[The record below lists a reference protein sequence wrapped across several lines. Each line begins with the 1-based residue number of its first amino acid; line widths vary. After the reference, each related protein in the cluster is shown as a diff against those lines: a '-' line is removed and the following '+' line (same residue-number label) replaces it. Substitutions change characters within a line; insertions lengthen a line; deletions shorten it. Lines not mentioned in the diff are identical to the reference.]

1 MIKELEKVKKPIIY
15 ICLSIIL
22 ASISYGIFD
31 KNKWLTIISVSLFF
45 IYIIIEVN
53 WCFAIVILGFF
64 IMQIGV
70 NYLYYNSI
78 NNKCVNDEIRIIE
91 NKDYYILGKYKGKLV
106 YLNNLNTTVVKGDK
120 LYINGEFN
128 KDEDLE
134 KGIVGSI
141 NIKKYNKCNEDL
153 LCKLNNIP
161 VQIFNKLEENIGKRK
176 AALVVSVSLGYRE
189 FLDSED
195 EEDMRDLGII
205 HAISVSG
212 LHVALVFGDCKRF
225 FSDKTSLVISF
236 VYVLITGA
244 EFSSLRSILMIVILV
259 TAKNS
264 NKNYY
269 SIVSLLLSATI
280 NILMQ
285 PYAIFNLGFMLS
297 YVSTIGIILF
307 SKKIRN
313 KLKYIPS
320 SISSTVAISLS
331 AQIFTAPIIIY
342 FFGEISI
349 TFLIGN
355 LLIVPLLNI
364 VIYLGNLLIIFSFC
378 NSIFDFISFILLK
391 VIKVIDFIMNKF
403 YTISNGG
410 LIINEKIAIVY
421 IMCLISFYFIFKGYK
436 KFYILPIISLIFISI
451 SIYSPVPKVDY
462 IDKGVILISYKGQR
476 NIISTKNNVNMK
488 ELKKRYFAQEGFRL
502 IKKVVINNEVII
514 SSKNKD
520 FIINIKNKEYYLKLN
535 KYSKINKHYDV
546 ISFVDEEATGFY
558 IISSNIITYK

>member
-212 LHVALVFGDCKRF
+212 LHVALVFGVCKRF

-236 VYVLITGA
+236 IYVLITGA

-280 NILMQ
+280 NILIQ
-285 PYAIFNLGFMLS
+285 PYAIFNLGFILS
-297 YVSTIGIILF
+297 YVSTIGILLF
-307 SKKIRN
+307 SKRIRN
-313 KLKYIPS
+313 KLRNIPHC
-320 SISSTVAISLS
+320 ISSTIAISLA
-331 AQIFTAPIIIY
+331 AQIFTIPIIIVI
-342 FFGEISI
+342 FGEVSI
-349 TFLIGN
+349 TFIIGN
-355 LLIVPLLNI
+355 MLIVPLLNI
-364 VIYLGNLLIIFSFC
+364 IIYLGNLLIIFSFSD
-378 NSIFDFISFILLK
+378 SIFDFISFILLK
-391 VIKVIDFIMNKF
+391 LIKVIDIVMNKL

-410 LIINEKIAIVY
+410 LIINEKIATVY
-421 IMCLISFYFIFKGYK
+421 IICLISFYFIYKGYK
-436 KFYILPIISLIFISI
+436 KFYMLPIISLIFMFI
-451 SIYSPVPKVDY
+451 SIYSPVPKIDY
-462 IDKGVILISYKGQR
+462 IDKGVILISYKGER
-476 NIISTKNNVNMK
+476 NIISTQNNVNMK

-502 IKKVVINNEVII
+502 IKKVVINNEVILN
-514 SSKNKD
+514 SKNKD
-520 FIINIKNKEYYLKLN
+520 FIIRINKKEYYLKLN
-535 KYSKINKHYDV
+535 KYSKIKQCCDV
-546 ISFVDEEATGFY
+546 ISFVDEEARGFY
-558 IISSNIITYK
+558 IISDRIIIY

>member
-212 LHVALVFGDCKRF
+212 LHVALVFGVCKRF

-236 VYVLITGA
+236 IYVLITGA

-280 NILMQ
+280 NILIQ
-285 PYAIFNLGFMLS
+285 PYAIFNLGFILS
-297 YVSTIGIILF
+297 YVSTIGILLF
-307 SKKIRN
+307 SKRIRN
-313 KLKYIPS
+313 KLRNIPHC
-320 SISSTVAISLS
+320 ISSTIAISLA
-331 AQIFTAPIIIY
+331 AQIFTIPIIIVI
-342 FFGEISI
+342 FGEVSI
-349 TFLIGN
+349 TFIIGN
-355 LLIVPLLNI
+355 MLIVPLLNI
-364 VIYLGNLLIIFSFC
+364 IIYLGNLLIIFSFSE
-378 NSIFDFISFILLK
+378 NIFDFISFILLK
-391 VIKVIDFIMNKF
+391 LIKVIDIVMNKL

-410 LIINEKIAIVY
+410 LIINEKIATVY
-421 IMCLISFYFIFKGYK
+421 IMCLISFYFIYKGYK
-436 KFYILPIISLIFISI
+436 KFYMLPVISLIFMFI
-451 SIYSPVPKVDY
+451 SIYSPVPKIDY
-462 IDKGVILISYKGQR
+462 IDKGVILISYKGER
-476 NIISTKNNVNMK
+476 NIISTQNNVNMK

-502 IKKVVINNEVII
+502 IKKVVINNEVILN
-514 SSKNKD
+514 SKNKD
-520 FIINIKNKEYYLKLN
+520 FILRINKKEYYLKLN
-535 KYSKINKHYDV
+535 KYSKIKQCCDV
-546 ISFVDEEATGFY
+546 ISFVDEEARGFY
-558 IISSNIITYK
+558 IISDRIIIY

>member
-1 MIKELEKVKKPIIY
+1 MIKELENVKKPIIY

-212 LHVALVFGDCKRF
+212 LHVALVFGVCKRF

-236 VYVLITGA
+236 IYVLITGA